1 MENAI
6 FKLIQLEEQRQEQC
20 VNLIASENYVHP
32 DVLAATGSVL
42 TNKYAEGYPGR
53 RYYGGCEIVDQIES
67 KAIQL
72 AQELFGADCV
82 NVQPHSGSSANMAV
96 YFSQLQLGD
105 TILAMSLDAGGH
117 LTHGHK
123 MSFSGKF
130 YNVIHYGINPET
142 GLIDYDQI
150 EQLAAQHKPKMLVA
164 GASAYSRLI
173 DYERLSQ
180 ITKAHNMLFFVD
192 MAHIAGLVATGII
205 PSPVPHADI
214 VSSTTHKTLRGPRGG
229 MIMSKQTLGASIDRT
244 IIPGSQGGPLLH
256 VIAAKAIAFA
266 QALEPSFKTYQEQ
279 VIKNAQAM
287 AQAFQELGYH
297 VISGG
302 TDTHL
307 FLIDLKKSTISN
319 SSTTKITGKLVEET
333 LGRCNITLN
342 RNMIFQ
348 DTESPFITSGIR
360 IGTPAITTRG
370 FTQLEVVQLVHWIDE
385 AIKRHD
391 DERFLAQLKAEVMS
405 LCSKFPIYVNNNFSG
420 ILNKASFEKAT

>member
-1 MENAI
+1 MDLTRRNVLAGLGAATLAGGMATVVPHTVGAESGEG
-6 FKLIQLEEQRQEQC
+6 LEERLVERLTDRTGCGRAPAGSAALAGVGVQRE
-20 VNLIASENYVHP
+20 
-32 DVLAATGSVL
+32 LAAAGSVL

-53 RYYGGCEIVDQIES
+53 RYYGGCEIVDLIEN

-72 AQELFGADCV
+72 AQELFGADCA

-123 MSFSGKF
+123 MNFSGKL
-130 YNVIHYGINPET
+130 YNIVNYGINAET
-142 GLIDYDQI
+142 ELLDYNQI
-150 EQLAAQHKPKMLVA
+150 EQLAGQHKPKMLVA

-173 DYERLSQ
+173 DYAQLAEIS
-180 ITKAHNMLFFVD
+180 KAHNMLFFVD
-192 MAHIAGLVATGII
+192 MAHISGLVASAVI
-205 PSPVPHADI
+205 PSPIPHADI

-229 MIMSKQTLGASIDRT
+229 MIVSKQQFGPSIDKT

-279 VIKNAQAM
+279 VIKNAQTM
-287 AQAFQELGYH
+287 AQAFQQLGYH

-307 FLIDLKKSTISN
+307 FLIDLKKSAISN
-319 SSTTKITGKLVEET
+319 SSSPKLTGKLVENIFPQSI
-333 LGRCNITLN
+333 LG
-342 RNMIFQ
+342 
-348 DTESPFITSGIR
+348 G
-360 IGTPAITTRG
+360 A
-370 FTQLEVVQLVHWIDE
+370 
-385 AIKRHD
+385 
-391 DERFLAQLKAEVMS
+391 
-405 LCSKFPIYVNNNFSG
+405 
-420 ILNKASFEKAT
+420 

>member
-1 MENAI
+1 MENTI
-6 FKLIQLEEQRQEQC
+6 FKLIKQEEQRQEQS
-20 VNLIASENYVHP
+20 VNLIASENYAHP

-53 RYYGGCEIVDQIES
+53 RYYGGCEIVDQIENE
-67 KAIQL
+67 AIQL
-72 AQELFGADCV
+72 AQKLFKADHA
-82 NVQPHSGSSANMAV
+82 NVQPHSGSSANLAV
-96 YFSQLQLGD
+96 YFSQIQLGD

-123 MSFSGKF
+123 MNFSGKL
-130 YNVIHYGINPET
+130 YNVVHYGINPET
-142 GLIDYDQI
+142 GLLDYDQI
-150 EQLAAQHKPKMLVA
+150 EQLALQHKPKMLVA

-173 DYERLSQ
+173 DYARLAQ
-180 ITKAHNMLFFVD
+180 IAKNHTMLFFVD

-205 PSPVPHADI
+205 PSPVPYADI

-229 MIMSKQTLGASIDRT
+229 MIMSKQPFGASIDKT

-266 QALEPSFKTYQEQ
+266 QALEPSFKIYQEQ
-279 VIKNAQAM
+279 VITNAQAM
-287 AQAFQELGYH
+287 AKTFLELGYH

-307 FLIDLKKSTISN
+307 FLIDLRKSAISN
-319 SSTTKITGKLVEET
+319 TTKITGKLVEET
-333 LGRCNITLN
+333 LGLCNITLN

-348 DTESPFITSGIR
+348 DPESPLITSGIR
-360 IGTPAITTRG
+360 IGTPAVTTRG
-370 FTQLEVVQLVHWIDE
+370 FTQLEVIQLVHWIDE

-391 DERFLAQLKAEVMS
+391 DQQFLAKLKTEVIS
-405 LCSKFPIYVNNNFSG
+405 LCNRFPIYGNNLAPRVLGKS
-420 ILNKASFEKAT
+420 IFEETI

>member
-72 AQELFGADCV
+72 AQELFKADCA

-123 MSFSGKF
+123 MNFSGKL
-130 YNVIHYGINPET
+130 YNMIHYGINPET
-142 GLIDYDQI
+142 GLLDYNQI
-150 EQLAAQHKPKMLVA
+150 EQLAAQHRPKMLVA

-173 DYERLSQ
+173 DYARLAH
-180 ITKAHNMLFFVD
+180 IAKTHNMLFFVD
-192 MAHIAGLVATGII
+192 MAHIAGLVAAGII
-205 PSPVPHADI
+205 PSPVPYADI

-229 MIMSKQTLGASIDRT
+229 IIVSKQPFGASIDKT

-256 VIAAKAIAFA
+256 VIAAKAIAFT

-287 AQAFQELGYH
+287 AQTFQELGYH

-307 FLIDLKKSTISN
+307 FLIDLKKSAISS

-342 RNMIFQ
+342 RNMVFQ

-370 FTQLEVVQLVHWIDE
+370 FTELEAVQLVHWIDE
-385 AIKRHD
+385 AIRRHD
-391 DERFLAQLKAEVMS
+391 DEHFLTHLKAEIMT
-405 LCSKFPIYVNNNFSG
+405 LCSKFPIYGSIPVAGVFG
-420 ILNKASFEKAT
+420 KAGFEKAI